1 MRPVKSHCYNRG
13 TGWFFNSLR
22 RTGGSLVPHLALW
35 RYFSLF
41 RNTSDVEII
50 RRHDPVQN
58 ETLWLKSLCPVF
70 ILAFSLWISPN
81 ASLAVQ
87 NPEDPP
93 PDFEKHLSGIARLA
107 VSSPMTTIPE
117 GWFLM
122 GTVRKDDDPFG
133 LETQYDDTEFPQ
145 RKIWLDAYSIDR
157 DEVTLAEYLAF
168 LAGQGLP
175 VPSELRELIWHL
187 VSVHFLPD
195 YVMARWPAM
204 FVTWQ
209 EAVDFCQQQGKR
221 LPTEAEWE
229 KAARGTEGNL
239 FPWGERVPSEELAVS
254 GLHHVHQI
262 PLLAAVD
269 SFEEGRSPY
278 GLNHMAG
285 NVREWV
291 NDWFGTDYYSRMPE
305 RNPQGPKVG
314 RYKSVRGGSWR
325 SRPQLLR
332 TATRNGAYAGTRSH
346 NIGFRCAGAAGK

>member
-1 MRPVKSHCYNRG
+1 MKM
-13 TGWFFNSLR
+13 
-22 RTGGSLVPHLALW
+22 LVQHDTDQDASRCQSYLSVVFMLALCLG
-35 RYFSLF
+35 SIP
-41 RNTSDVEII
+41 SV
-50 RRHDPVQN
+50 
-58 ETLWLKSLCPVF
+58 
-70 ILAFSLWISPN
+70 
-81 ASLAVQ
+81 SLAIQ
-87 NPEDPP
+87 EFEELP
-93 PDFEKHLSGIARLA
+93 PDLDQHLVGIAKLA
-107 VSSPMTTIPE
+107 EPSPLVNIPE
-117 GWFLM
+117 GWFIM

-145 RKIWLDAYSIDR
+145 RRVWLDAFVIDR
-157 DEVTLAEYLAF
+157 DEVTLGESLKF
-168 LAGQGLP
+168 LAGQRNP
-175 VPSELRELIWHL
+175 VPQELRDLIWHL
-187 VSVHFLPD
+187 ISVHFLPD

-209 EAVDFCQQQGKR
+209 EADDFCKQQGKR

-229 KAARGTEGNL
+229 KAARGTHGNL
-239 FPWGERVPSEELAVS
+239 FPWGERVPNEDLAVS

-291 NDWFGTDYYSRMPE
+291 NDWFGPDYYSRMPE
-305 RNPQGPKVG
+305 RNPQGPEVG

-332 TATRNGAYAGTRSH
+332 TATRNGAFAATRSH
-346 NIGFRCAGAAGK
+346 NIGFRCAGSVGK

>member
-1 MRPVKSHCYNRG
+1 MKTIVQPG
-13 TGWFFNSLR
+13 TVQDNSVCLTR
-22 RTGGSLVPHLALW
+22 LH
-35 RYFSLF
+35 
-41 RNTSDVEII
+41 I
-50 RRHDPVQN
+50 
-58 ETLWLKSLCPVF
+58 VF
-70 ILAFSLWISPN
+70 MLAFGLWSIPS

-87 NPEDPP
+87 PPEAPP
-93 PDFEKHLSGIARLA
+93 PDLDQHLVGIAGIA
-107 VSSPMTTIPE
+107 EPSPLVTIPE

-122 GTVRKDDDPFG
+122 GTIRKDDDPFG

-145 RKIWLDAYSIDR
+145 RRIWLDAFVIDR
-157 DEVTLAEYLAF
+157 DEVTLGEYLKF
-168 LAGQGLP
+168 LASQARP
-175 VPSELRELIWHL
+175 VPSELRDLIWHL
-187 VSVHFLPD
+187 VLVHFLPD

-204 FVTWQ
+204 FVTWY
-209 EAVDFCQQQGKR
+209 EADEFCKLQGKR

-239 FPWGERVPSEELAVS
+239 FPWGERVPNEELAVS

-278 GLNHMAG
+278 GLSHMAG

-291 NDWFGTDYYSRMPE
+291 NDWFGPDYYPRMPE
-305 RNPQGPKVG
+305 RNPQGPEVG

-332 TATRNGAYAGTRSH
+332 TATRNGAKAETRSH
-346 NIGFRCAGAAGK
+346 NIGFRCAGSVGK